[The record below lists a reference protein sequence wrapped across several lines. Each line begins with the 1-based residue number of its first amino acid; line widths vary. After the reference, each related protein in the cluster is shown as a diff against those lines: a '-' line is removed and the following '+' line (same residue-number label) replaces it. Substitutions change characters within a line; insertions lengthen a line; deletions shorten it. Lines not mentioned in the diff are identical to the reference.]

1 MSQNSDWDIV
11 DLNKDIPKKVSQKIL
26 SKIKVVEDK
35 IDNIEKMN
43 LKIIDQNNKL
53 ITLLESQNSNK
64 GLKCLLNNKKNNQP
78 DMFINRLTNT
88 AWRQNYIT
96 TPNLSISNL
105 NYLNDNINEKNDIDE
120 KNDINEKNDMNDI
133 D

>member
-26 SKIKVVEDK
+26 SKIKIVEDK
-35 IDNIEKMN
+35 IDNLEQMN
-43 LKIIDQNNKL
+43 LKIINQNNTL

-64 GLKCLLNNKKNNQP
+64 GLKCLFNKTNQP
-78 DMFINRLTNT
+78 SMFVNRLTNT
-88 AWRQNYIT
+88 AWRQHYIT
-96 TPNLSISNL
+96 TPSLTVSSLNNL
-105 NYLNDNINEKNDIDE
+105 NEINNLNENE
-120 KNDINEKNDMNDI
+120 INEKNDMNDI

>member
-1 MSQNSDWDIV
+1 MSQSSDWDIV

-26 SKIKVVEDK
+26 SKIKIVEDK
-35 IDNIEKMN
+35 IDNLEQMN
-43 LKIIDQNNKL
+43 LKIIDQNNTL
-53 ITLLESQNSNK
+53 ITLIESQNSNK
-64 GLKCLLNNKKNNQP
+64 GLKCLLNNKKNNQS

-105 NYLNDNINEKNDIDE
+105 NHINDNIND
-120 KNDINEKNDMNDI
+120 KNDMNDI

>member
-26 SKIKVVEDK
+26 SKIKIVEDK
-35 IDNIEKMN
+35 IDNLEQIN
-43 LKIIDQNNKL
+43 LKIIDQNNTL
-53 ITLLESQNSNK
+53 ITLMESLKSNK
-64 GLKCLLNNKKNNQP
+64 GLKCLFNKTNQP
-78 DMFINRLTNT
+78 GMFVNRLTNT

-96 TPNLSISNL
+96 TPNLSVSNL
-105 NYLNDNINEKNDIDE
+105 NHLNEINEINEKNEKNDIS
-120 KNDINEKNDMNDI
+120 EKNDMNDI

>member
-35 IDNIEKMN
+35 IDTIEKMN
-43 LKIIDQNNKL
+43 LKIIDQNNTL
-53 ITLLESQNSNK
+53 ITLLESQNKNK
-64 GLKCLLNNKKNNQP
+64 GLKCLLNKSNQP

-88 AWRQNYIT
+88 AWRQHYIT

-105 NYLNDNINEKNDIDE
+105 NHLNEN
-120 KNDINEKNDMNDI
+120 INEKNDMNDI

>member
-11 DLNKDIPKKVSQKIL
+11 DLNKDIPKKISQKIL

-53 ITLLESQNSNK
+53 ITLLESQNLNK
-64 GLKCLLNNKKNNQP
+64 GLKYLLNNKKNNQP

-88 AWRQNYIT
+88 TWRQNYIT

-120 KNDINEKNDMNDI
+120 KNDMNDI